1 MTQPILQAR
10 QVVALNIPLKRGLR
24 VHYMNS
30 DSGTKTLASCHTDV
44 PYSYG

>member
-24 VHYMNS
+24 VHYTELRQRYENARQ
-30 DSGTKTLASCHTDV
+30 L
-44 PYSYG
+44 PY